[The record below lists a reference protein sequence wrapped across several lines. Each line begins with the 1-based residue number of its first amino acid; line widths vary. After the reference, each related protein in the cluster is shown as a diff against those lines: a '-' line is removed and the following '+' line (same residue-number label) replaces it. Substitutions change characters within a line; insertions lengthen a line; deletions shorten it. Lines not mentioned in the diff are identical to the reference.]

1 MALRDYAGN
10 APPSTL
16 VAGISNVA
24 LAFDIPPADAGSY
37 PTGGANGKFVIT
49 IDRGLPSEER
59 LQAASQAGGSFVISG
74 LGDRGLDGTSAV
86 AHSAGATVEHTYAS
100 FEAEETNFH
109 INDVAHDHHTQYMR
123 ASGTR
128 HDLAARHTFAGL
140 GWTPGAPSNIT
151 PDAAAAEGASATPAR
166 ADHTH
171 GITAAAASAIG
182 TALTE
187 GVSAS
192 FARADHG
199 HELGVGSID
208 AANLFGAGV
217 VDSAALGALSV
228 IAGKIATGGVS
239 ATTQVADAIITLA
252 KFANEAPTAF
262 TPVWTAS
269 GVAPSIGNGTLAG
282 LRYKLGRLCF
292 WSFRL
297 IGGTT
302 TNFGTGNWEFTIP
315 FSMHPDWQSGV
326 NTFFPALVNMN
337 NSGTEFLGVVRDG
350 SVANQIQ
357 IKERVTLNLIGGTS
371 PFAWGNGDFMSCA
384 GAFFTA

>member
-1 MALRDYAGN
+1 MARRDYEGN
-10 APPSTL
+10 AKPSTL
-16 VAGISNVA
+16 VAGINNTA
-24 LAFDIPPADAGSY
+24 LAFDIPPADASSW
-37 PTGGANGKFVIT
+37 PTGGGNGKFFVT

-59 LQAASQAGGSFVISG
+59 LLALAQAGGSFTIQNT
-74 LGDRGLDGTSAV
+74 GDRGLDGTSAV
-86 AHSAGATVEHTYAS
+86 SHSPGASVEHTFSGIDAD
-100 FEAEETNFH
+100 EANAH
-109 INDVAHDHHTQYMR
+109 INTTSLDHHTQYMR
-123 ASGTR
+123 ADGVR
-128 HDLAARHTFAGL
+128 HDLAARHTFATI
-140 GWTPGAPSNIT
+140 GWTPGAPTVIT
-151 PDAAAAEGASATPAR
+151 PDTAAAEGAGSHPAR
-166 ADHTH
+166 GNHTH
-171 GITAAAASAIG
+171 GIDTAAAIAIG
-182 TALTE
+182 TALSE
-187 GVSAS
+187 GVSTS

-199 HELGVGSID
+199 HEI
-208 AANLFGAGV
+208 GAGAIDLASMFAAGV
-217 VDSAALGALSV
+217 IDSNALGAASV
-228 IAGKIATGGVS
+228 IAGKIAAGGVS
-239 ATTQVADAIITLA
+239 ATNQITDAIISLA

-262 TPVWTAS
+262 TPIWTAS